1 MRTLENCMEK
11 NVEISNFLLV
21 SYVIMYVHVSPGLQT
36 LTMEVHIMLNNL
48 LVNMYLWLWMQH
60 PISVSCRR
68 MIINSA
74 LVILLLI

>member
-1 MRTLENCMEK
+1 MEK

-48 LVNMYLWLWMQH
+48 LVNMYL
-60 PISVSCRR
+60 
-68 MIINSA
+68 
-74 LVILLLI
+74 